1 MFRSFALVCIAFVF
15 GSPALSGQEGEPSP
29 RPLAGS
35 NFQPP
40 GNEQAG
46 QNSTLQVGEPAGAD
60 SLSGN
65 VVLRNCGV
73 HLIEDVEV
81 PAREAGQLLAVD
93 VREGDLVEP
102 EQMIARIDD
111 QLARRQLEESTFK
124 HEVADSKAKDNT
136 KIDTE
141 SRKLQLYTD
150 EYDSTRTLYSKGSK
164 SEQEYRR
171 AMATMQIADLDLA
184 TARNEQRIAGID
196 AKAEAVRVQAAQES
210 IERHSLISPV
220 KGQVFEIFR
229 QRGEWVSAGDK
240 VMRVARMDRLRVKGR
255 VDGRQHDPAEIAG
268 KPVTVAATLAR
279 GRQVQLQ
286 GQVTFV
292 ALEKVGSAHEFEV
305 WAEVDNQIDG
315 NHWQLLPGSDV
326 EMMIHLQ

>member
-1 MFRSFALVCIAFVF
+1 MFRSFVLASALALW
-15 GSPALSGQEGEPSP
+15 GSTALFAQDNEPAP

-35 NFQPP
+35 NFQAP
-40 GNEQAG
+40 GNGQAG
-46 QNSTLQVGEPAGAD
+46 QGSTPQAGDVASAD
-60 SLSGN
+60 NLSGN
-65 VVLRNCGV
+65 VVLKNCGV

-81 PAREAGQLLAVD
+81 PAREAGQLIAMD
-93 VREGDLVEP
+93 VREGDVVEFN
-102 EQMIARIDD
+102 QMIARIDD

-124 HEVADSKAKDNT
+124 QEVADSKAKDNT
-136 KIDTE
+136 KIETE
-141 SRKLQLYTD
+141 SRKLRLYTD
-150 EYDSTRTLYSKGSK
+150 EYRITKDLWAKGSK
-164 SEQEYRR
+164 SEQEFRR
-171 AMATMQIADLDLA
+171 AEATMQIADLDLA
-184 TARNEQRIAGID
+184 TARNEMKIAGIEV
-196 AKAEAVRVQAAQES
+196 KAEAVRVQAAQES
-210 IERHSLISPV
+210 IERHALISPV

-255 VDGRQHDPAEIAG
+255 VDGRVHDPVEIAG
-268 KPVTVAATLAR
+268 KPVTVTATLAR

-305 WAEVDNQIDG
+305 WAEVDNRLDG
-315 NHWQLLPGSDV
+315 SHWQLLPGSDV

>member
-1 MFRSFALVCIAFVF
+1 MFRSLALVFFAAIF
-15 GSPALSGQEGEPSP
+15 GSPALSAQDAEPAP

-35 NFQPP
+35 SFQLP

-46 QNSTLQVGEPAGAD
+46 QNSTLQAGEPVSAD
-60 SLSGN
+60 ALSGN

-102 EQMIARIDD
+102 EQMVARIDD

-124 HEVADSKAKDNT
+124 HEVADSKAKDGN
-136 KIDTE
+136 KIETE
-141 SRKLQLYTD
+141 ERKLQLYTE
-150 EYDSTRTLYSKGSK
+150 EYEITLKLYQNGNK
-164 SEQEYRR
+164 SETEYRR
-171 AMATMQIADLDLA
+171 ALATMQIADLDLA
-184 TARNEQRIAGID
+184 TARNEQKIAGID

-210 IERHSLISPV
+210 IERHALISPV

-268 KPVTVAATLAR
+268 KPVTVSATLAR

-305 WAEVDNQIDG
+305 WAEVDNQLDG
-315 NHWQLLPGSDV
+315 NHWQLLPGSNV